1 MSDLREL
8 YQEVILDHSRKPR
21 NFRRPADANRQARGD
36 NPLCG
41 DKVTV
46 FLTLEDGRVKDVG
59 FEGRG
64 CAISMALRRSAWA
77 NLAPAASLWPLAR
90 SSLASRSAMTLGASG
105 AVELIACVHAVKDG
119 VAAPTINLDNPDEG
133 FDLDFVP
140 HEARE
145 RKIRYAMKNTFGFGG
160 HNVTL
165 VVGRYDR

>member
-64 CAISMALRRSAWA
+64 CAISMAS
-77 NLAPAASLWPLAR
+77 ASLMTEVLKGKTEAEAR
-90 SSLASRSAMTLGASG
+90 ALFERFHDEMTGKSACHGAAAGELDKLTVLSGVREYPMRVKCATLSWHTLVAALDDKQSGASTEG
-105 AVELIACVHAVKDG
+105 DG
-119 VAAPTINLDNPDEG
+119 L
-133 FDLDFVP
+133 
-140 HEARE
+140 
-145 RKIRYAMKNTFGFGG
+145 
-160 HNVTL
+160 
-165 VVGRYDR
+165 